1 MIYTLAH
8 ADTCLPDYWSGHHLP
23 HISVPVCRSMT
34 AGELRDALR
43 DEVNQGAIAGADA
56 PADNDDAAHVAM
68 LDAILALR
76 ILREQPFADL
86 DEDEGVCA
94 FFVFLPH

>member
-1 MIYTLAH
+1 MRYTLAH

-23 HISVPVCRSMT
+23 HISVPVSRDMT
-34 AGELRDALR
+34 AGALRDALR

-76 ILREQPFADL
+76 ILSEQPFADL
-86 DEDEGVCA
+86 EDVEDVCA
-94 FFVFLPH
+94 YFVFLPH

>member
-1 MIYTLAH
+1 MYTLAH

-23 HISVPVCRSMT
+23 HISVPVYRSMT
-34 AGELRDALR
+34 AGSLRDALR

-56 PADNDDAAHVAM
+56 PADNDDAAHAAM

-76 ILREQPFADL
+76 ILSEQPFADL
-86 DEDEGVCA
+86 ENDEDVYA
-94 FFVFLPH
+94 FFVFVPR